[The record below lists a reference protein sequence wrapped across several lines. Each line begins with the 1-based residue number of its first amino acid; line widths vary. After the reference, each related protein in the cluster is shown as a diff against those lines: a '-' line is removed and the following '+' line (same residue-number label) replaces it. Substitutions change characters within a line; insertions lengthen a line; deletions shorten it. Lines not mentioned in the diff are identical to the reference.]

1 MSLARDTWW
10 SGRGIGSDQGSFGF
24 RALDFF
30 MQAIP
35 TLKISISG
43 VRGVIGDSL
52 SPTLLTRFAQAFG
65 TYVGSGG
72 IVIGRDPR
80 TSGEMVKQAVMAGLL
95 SSGCRVVD
103 VGMCPVPTVQLMVR
117 KCGAQGGLAI
127 TASHNP
133 PEWNALK
140 FIGQDGLFLG
150 AGSAREMLDIY
161 HQGEYTKVSGAEMR
175 AVETVSGATDL
186 HIKEII
192 NVLGKLPTQ
201 SRPLRV
207 VLDACNGAGSIVGP
221 KLLELLGAEVFTIN
235 DQPNGQFPRPA
246 EPTPENLG
254 DLCAAVVA
262 HQADIGFAQDM
273 DADRLAIVS
282 DSGVPIGEDYTLVL
296 ATLFVLGQEPGSVV
310 ANLSTTHAL
319 EFVAKQFN
327 SPLFRTRIGE
337 ANVTERMQSEHAVI
351 GGEGNGGVIYPKI
364 NFARD
369 SLVGMAL
376 ILHLLAKQQ
385 RSISQLLAELPRL
398 FMIKEKVVCPSH
410 KIKDVLH
417 LIRHVYSDAPIDLTD
432 GVKVTLPHGWLHV
445 RGSNTE
451 PIIRLSAEAD
461 TEAHAREITDSVF
474 GLVQERVN
482 SGNR

>member
-1 MSLARDTWW
+1 
-10 SGRGIGSDQGSFGF
+10 
-24 RALDFF
+24 

-80 TSGEMVKQAVMAGLL
+80 TSGEMVKQAVIAGLL

-103 VGMCPVPTVQLMVR
+103 VGMCPVPTVQMMVR
-117 KCGAQGGLAI
+117 RYGAQGGLAI

-140 FIGQDGLFLG
+140 FIGSDGLFLG

-175 AVETVSGATDL
+175 AVELVTGATDI
-186 HIKEII
+186 HIAEII
-192 NVLGKLPTQ
+192 KALGTLPAQT
-201 SRPLRV
+201 RRLRV
-207 VLDACNGAGSIVGP
+207 VLDACNGAGSLVGP
-221 KLLELLGAEVFTIN
+221 KLLELLGAQVFTIN

-246 EPTPENLG
+246 EPLPENLG
-254 DLCAAVVA
+254 ALSAAVVA
-262 HQADIGFAQDM
+262 HNADIGFAQDM

-282 DSGVPIGEDYTLVL
+282 DQGVPIGEDYTLVL
-296 ATLFVLGQEPGSVV
+296 ATLFVLGEAGKPGSVV

-319 EFVAKQFN
+319 EFVANKFN

-337 ANVTERMQSEHAVI
+337 ANVTERMQSENAII
-351 GGEGNGGVIYPKI
+351 GGEGNGGVIYPRI

-376 ILHLLAKQQ
+376 ILHLIAKQE
-385 RSISQLLAELPRL
+385 RSLSQILAELPRL
-398 FMIKEKVVCPSH
+398 FIIKEKVVCPSH
-410 KIKDVLH
+410 KIKDVLQ
-417 LIRHVYSDAPIDLTD
+417 LIRQVYSGAPIDLTD
-432 GVKVTLPHGWLHV
+432 GVKVILPNGWLHV

-461 TEAHAREITDSVF
+461 TEAHAREISDSVF
-474 GLVQERVN
+474 GLVKELIN
-482 SGNR
+482 SRTVKNA